1 MFSVW
6 NNFCVYDLFPPVE
19 HKLLEGQR
27 PSRALLVPSILTNRD
42 VGASSLP
49 TDGPSL
55 SQSLHH
61 LGHKCKADKSLDQV
75 LAGAAS
81 RPLSIGRTLGSKFC
95 TASCESHQ
103 DSSPGRMSQ
112 ASLWQPAS
120 SPPFPF
126 SLPGLPGVASQI
138 CSLPRKLG
146 LSFQPL
152 RETKLRQ
159 VYTEV
164 FRTQHP
170 HQWFPKYGRRARSSS
185 TRNLLEMRIPP
196 PQLNVSETLG
206 WGQNS
211 ELTRPSDDGFLSFC
225 FQLY

>member
-1 MFSVW
+1 MALSCEMFMFSVW

-81 RPLSIGRTLGSKFC
+81 RPLCIGRTLGSKFC

-120 SPPFPF
+120 SPP
-126 SLPGLPGVASQI
+126 
-138 CSLPRKLG
+138 
-146 LSFQPL
+146 LSFLTSRASWGCLPNMLPAQEARPQFSAL
-152 RETKLRQ
+152 ERNQTKTSL
-159 VYTEV
+159 
-164 FRTQHP
+164 H
-170 HQWFPKYGRRARSSS
+170 
-185 TRNLLEMRIPP
+185 
-196 PQLNVSETLG
+196 
-206 WGQNS
+206 
-211 ELTRPSDDGFLSFC
+211 
-225 FQLY
+225 